1 MARNIDFSKPL
12 TADEAEYV
20 SHRPWLLQDAE
31 RQGIEVQYESDNFE
45 TEDAADDTTL
55 WDDDQAGNSDDAE
68 EEEPEEEEPE
78 EDDTEEGSEDEEL
91 EDEEDEEV
99 EETDGY
105 ETLDF
110 KELQSLAKNRGVSAS
125 GTAAQIRT
133 RLREADDESEDA

>member
-45 TEDAADDTTL
+45 TEDADDDTTL
-55 WDDDQAGNSDDAE
+55 WDDDDQTGNSDDA
-68 EEEPEEEEPE
+68 EEEEPE